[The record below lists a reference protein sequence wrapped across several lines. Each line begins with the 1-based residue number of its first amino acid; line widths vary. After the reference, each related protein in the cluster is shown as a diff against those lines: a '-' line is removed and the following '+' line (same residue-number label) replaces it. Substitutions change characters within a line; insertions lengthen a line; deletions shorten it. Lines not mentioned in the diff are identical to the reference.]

1 MSIEKKPFGKLNDGS
16 QVTLFTLSNVN
27 GVEAAVMNYG
37 ATLVSLEV
45 PDRHGKLADVALGFD
60 TLEDYVE
67 RNSPYFGCIVGR
79 VANRIAK
86 GRFTLDGVEYR
97 LAINNGPNHL
107 HGGLKG
113 FDKANWKGEFSNTTA
128 SSVKFT
134 YVSRDGEEGYPGNL
148 SVTVVYMLT
157 DQNELQIE
165 YTATTD
171 KATPVNLTNHTYF
184 NLAGSGDVLGYELMI
199 AADQYVAVDDTLIP
213 TGELKSVQGTPMD
226 FTRAVP
232 IGSRFSELD
241 GEPKGYDHCYV
252 LHHVSRKPSLAA
264 RVHDPLSGRTLEVYT
279 TEPGVQLYTSNF
291 LDGTIKGKGGRS
303 YRQHS
308 AFCLETQHFPDSVN
322 KPQFPSAILRPG
334 EVYSQRTTFRF
345 SAK

>member
-252 LHHVSRKPSLAA
+252 LRHVSRKPSLAA